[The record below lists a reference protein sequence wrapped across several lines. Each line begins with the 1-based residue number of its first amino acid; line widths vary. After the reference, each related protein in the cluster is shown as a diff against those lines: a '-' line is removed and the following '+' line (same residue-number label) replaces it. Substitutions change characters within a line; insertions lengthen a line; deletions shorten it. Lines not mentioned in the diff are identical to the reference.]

1 MKSVL
6 HSVWWFGILAAT
18 WVTTNA
24 QQQQHGVFHPDVSST
39 TSGHRT
45 KRKKSFSSIFVGD
58 EITSSAWS
66 GSGFEPVGKQSSA
79 SKNDTPS
86 PTVAGEARKKGES
99 KPPKASPTSRPTL
112 SPTAYTTL
120 SAITEEEEEEDEEEK
135 EVLVVDRPTLQKA
148 TVAAAPRTIQL
159 KGDFDPLQSE
169 QIIFQATESLMRTY
183 MNTYGGDILD
193 SFELS
198 LIFYHEYDHLS
209 SVDGHPLMT
218 MYFDVD
224 VDFYVTSYDMD
235 EIAQFSSNKATK
247 LVERFFSGTHLTRL
261 KRRLSA
267 KGLKIKDAQ
276 LFTSLPENIPRSETG
291 DKYQPVVSPSTGK
304 QSGLNTVL
312 YAALASG
319 AIMFFVL
326 VAVVLI
332 SRREL
337 RKNIKTVLGSLSGSK
352 SSSSYSGS
360 SVSSTV
366 SGGIKPAALHLRRK
380 REEEQ
385 TRQMETSSLDG
396 FSYSDKSFGS
406 NFVRSHQPFLHVTR
420 LGARPRES
428 NFVID
433 DDTDDES
440 VGRLEDG
447 LVASGALTCLD
458 QERSELSKEYPEF
471 ELFAHIPRQ
480 IRESKPKLPTA
491 PASPVW
497 SVSATS
503 HDVGSTAGD
512 DDYAEQRRRW
522 QDQQLDDLALVLPDH
537 YSDRE
542 GPSESDASTGSSRSK
557 KSSDSQ
563 STRNSS
569 LTSKSRSVPAGLR
582 REDEI

>member
-18 WVTTNA
+18 WVATNA
-24 QQQQHGVFHPDVSST
+24 QQHGVFHQGVSST

-58 EITSSAWS
+58 EIPSSAWS
-66 GSGFEPVGKQSSA
+66 GSGFQPVGKRSSE
-79 SKNDTPS
+79 SQHDTPS
-86 PTVAGEARKKGES
+86 PTVASEARKKGES
-99 KPPKASPTSRPTL
+99 KSPKSSPTSRPTS

-120 SAITEEEEEEDEEEK
+120 SAIAEEEDEED
-135 EVLVVDRPTLQKA
+135 VLEVDRPALQKA
-148 TVAAAPRTIQL
+148 TVAAEPRTIQL

-183 MNTYGGDILD
+183 MNTYGGDVLD

-198 LIFYHEYDHLS
+198 LIFFHEYDHLT

-235 EIAQFSSNKATK
+235 EIAQFSRNKATK

-276 LFTSLPENIPRSETG
+276 LFTSLPEDIPQSETG
-291 DKYQPVVSPSTGK
+291 DKYQPIVSSSRGK
-304 QSGLNTVL
+304 QSGENTVL

-319 AIMFFVL
+319 AIMFFAL
-326 VAVVLI
+326 VAVVLV
-332 SRREL
+332 SRREF
-337 RKNIKTVLGSLSGSK
+337 RKNIKTVMGSLSGPK

-385 TRQMETSSLDG
+385 SRQMETSSLDG

-420 LGARPRES
+420 LGARPREA
-428 NFVID
+428 NFVI

-458 QERSELSKEYPEF
+458 QERSELSKDYPEF

-480 IRESKPKLPTA
+480 ILESKPKLPTA

-522 QDQQLDDLALVLPDH
+522 QDQQLDDLALVALPDH

-542 GPSESDASTGSSRSK
+542 GPSESDASTGSSRS
-557 KSSDSQ
+557 SRSADSK

-569 LTSKSRSVPAGLR
+569 LTSKSRSIPAGLR

>member
-6 HSVWWFGILAAT
+6 HSVWWFGVLFAAT

-24 QQQQHGVFHPDVSST
+24 QQQHGVFHQGVSST

-58 EITSSAWS
+58 EVTSSAWT
-66 GSGFEPVGKQSSA
+66 GSGFEPVGKRSSD
-79 SKNDTPS
+79 SGTPS
-86 PTVAGEARKKGES
+86 PTVASEARKKGES
-99 KPPKASPTSRPTL
+99 KSPKSSPTSRPTP

-120 SAITEEEEEEDEEEK
+120 SAIADEEEDEE

-198 LIFYHEYDHLS
+198 LIFYHEYDHLT

-276 LFTSLPENIPRSETG
+276 LFTSLPEDIPRSETG
-291 DKYQPVVSPSTGK
+291 DKYQPAVSSSNGK
-304 QSGLNTVL
+304 KSGNNTVL

-319 AIMFFVL
+319 AIMFFAL

-352 SSSSYSGS
+352 SSSSYSDS

-385 TRQMETSSLDG
+385 ARQMETSSLDG

-406 NFVRSHQPFLHVTR
+406 NFVRSHQPFLHVNR
-420 LGARPRES
+420 LGAKPRES

-471 ELFAHIPRQ
+471 ELFVHIPRQ
-480 IRESKPKLPTA
+480 ILESKPKLPTA

-557 KSSDSQ
+557 KSSDSK

-569 LTSKSRSVPAGLR
+569 LTSKSRSIPGLR
-582 REDEI
+582 REDNI